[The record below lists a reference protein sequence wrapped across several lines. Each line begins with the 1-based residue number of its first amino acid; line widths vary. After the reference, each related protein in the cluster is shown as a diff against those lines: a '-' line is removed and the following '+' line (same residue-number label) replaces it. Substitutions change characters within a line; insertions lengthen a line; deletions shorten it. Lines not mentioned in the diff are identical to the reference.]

1 MTYTR
6 TITISFT
13 VEVVGEVITDIK
25 ELIQQVQT
33 EGRQELYSQFWWQ
46 LKMKTQ
52 AEEQFTRLMTSSTYC
67 ILCQGLSITVG
78 REGNSHWLI

>member
-1 MTYTR
+1 MSLLLLEWINCTHSGCFFRSVRDVVLMTYTR

-33 EGRQELYSQFWWQ
+33 EGRQELYSQFW
-46 LKMKTQ
+46 
-52 AEEQFTRLMTSSTYC
+52 
-67 ILCQGLSITVG
+67 
-78 REGNSHWLI
+78 